1 MNEKDMLKI
10 KYQKLERDLYQICR
24 NLTSLTQKVSST
36 CQVIDSNLSIQSKG
50 YQVEELKQVKTNI
63 DENYKSIT
71 QQIIP
76 MIQREK

>member
-1 MNEKDMLKI
+1 MEV